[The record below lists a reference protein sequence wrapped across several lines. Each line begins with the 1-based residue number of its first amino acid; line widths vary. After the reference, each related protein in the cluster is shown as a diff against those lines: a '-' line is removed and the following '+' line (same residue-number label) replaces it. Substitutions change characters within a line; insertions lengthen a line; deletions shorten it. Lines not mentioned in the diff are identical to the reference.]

1 MGNNQDELG
10 RKIAAK
16 MPFIA
21 AFVGMTIVF
30 AGLAVFYF
38 QNPGARLASVS
49 VGTLMMVG
57 GMWYAANPFVKN
69 ARRFLKL
76 RAEMD
81 DFIRMARVL
90 NDAAVVDEH
99 ELDRAKA
106 AMHQSVDRMAQFAGR
121 ADR

>member
-38 QNPGARLASVS
+38 ENPGARLASVS
-49 VGTLMMVG
+49 
-57 GMWYAANPFVKN
+57 AAPGPLLRILSQLEFVVPHM
-69 ARRFLKL
+69 
-76 RAEMD
+76 E
-81 DFIRMARVL
+81 
-90 NDAAVVDEH
+90 AAPR
-99 ELDRAKA
+99 L
-106 AMHQSVDRMAQFAGR
+106 G
-121 ADR
+121 